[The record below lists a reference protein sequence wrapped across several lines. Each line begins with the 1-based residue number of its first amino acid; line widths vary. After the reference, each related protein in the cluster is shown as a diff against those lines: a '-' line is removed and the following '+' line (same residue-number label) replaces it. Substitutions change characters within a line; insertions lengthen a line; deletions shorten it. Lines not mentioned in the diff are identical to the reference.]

1 MEHRGTY
8 WRKIRL
14 CDLRYY
20 ILTGFI
26 FGAFNGVCAFA
37 PGFLRSLGTDGLVAL
52 TSTGPVVPYWIEALM
67 VLALGVPIFG
77 LLGALSAIPVGYY
90 QFRNFYDSGEGPP
103 DPDRAPDLP
112 PRARFLRY

>member
-20 ILTGFI
+20 ILIGFI
-26 FGAFNGVCAFA
+26 FS
-37 PGFLRSLGTDGLVAL
+37 FLRSLG

-67 VLALGVPIFG
+67 VLALGIPIFG

-90 QFRNFYDSGEGPP
+90 QLRNFYDSGERAP